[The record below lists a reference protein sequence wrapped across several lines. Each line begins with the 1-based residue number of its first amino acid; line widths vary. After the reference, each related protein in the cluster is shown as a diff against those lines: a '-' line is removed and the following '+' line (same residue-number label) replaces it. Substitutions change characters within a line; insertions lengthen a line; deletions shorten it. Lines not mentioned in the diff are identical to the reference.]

1 MSRVLTFLLLV
12 VLALAG
18 GGALV
23 AGVPGA
29 PGDPSP
35 TGTATGPGPSAPV
48 GSADPA
54 TCRRADRTVEVGLS
68 RTRYPE
74 VRRHW
79 ERAIARGWPRTLT
92 VRRRGAAGR
101 RTRLL
106 RGIATAPG
114 KDRDEYPMAMA
125 RTGVAADVA
134 LVDSGQNRG
143 AGAVQGVKLRR
154 WCSGQ
159 RFRIVWY

>member
-1 MSRVLTFLLLV
+1 MSHVLTFLVLV
-12 VLALAG
+12 VVALVG

-23 AGVPGA
+23 AGTPGSADAPSPARTDARPGA
-29 PGDPSP
+29 PG
-35 TGTATGPGPSAPV
+35 TA

-54 TCRRADRTVEVGLS
+54 TCRRVARTVDVGLS

-92 VRRRGAAGR
+92 VHRRGAAGR

-114 KDRDEYPMAMA
+114 QDRDEYPMAMA

>member
-1 MSRVLTFLLLV
+1 VARVLSSLVLLL
-12 VLALAG
+12 LALAG
-18 GGALV
+18 GGVLV
-23 AGVPGA
+23 AGSASPEPARPARTLPGTPA
-29 PGDPSP
+29 
-35 TGTATGPGPSAPV
+35 A
-48 GSADPA
+48 ADPA
-54 TCRRADRTVEVGLS
+54 GCRRVERIVDVGLS

-79 ERAIARGWPRTLT
+79 DRAIAAGWPRVLT
-92 VRRRGAAGR
+92 VHRRDATRRRA
-101 RTRLL
+101 RLL

-125 RTGVAADVA
+125 RTTVRADVA

-143 AGAVQGVKLRR
+143 AGAVQGIKLRR
-154 WCSGQ
+154 YCSGQ